1 MYVDVHSHLTHKDF
15 AQDLSDVVHRA
26 EASGLSAI
34 IVNGLEP
41 ESNRLILDLAQK
53 YPIIKPALGIYPL
66 DAINHLGEALPFRVK
81 AFDVDTEIAFIE
93 EMAKQGKIIAIGEC
107 GLDGHWVGPETFA
120 DQERVFQSLIEI
132 AKSYDLPLIIHTR
145 KLEER
150 AMAILA
156 EQAVTRVDFH
166 CYGGKTKAAVDAAE
180 KHGWYFSIPANSN
193 RDGAFQKL
201 LKNLP
206 EERILTET
214 DCPYLPPEK
223 GTRNEP
229 KNVVGTIKL
238 LAEYRSW
245 TEEEAAQKV
254 FTNYQRLFEKPS
266 IPK

>member
-15 AQDLSDVVHRA
+15 ISDLEAVIQRA
-26 EASGLSAI
+26 DDAGLTAI

-41 ESNRLILDLAQK
+41 VSNRQILKMAERH
-53 YPIIKPALGIYPL
+53 PIIKPALGIYPI
-66 DAINHLGEALPFRVK
+66 DAINHLGSALPYPVK
-81 AFDVDTEIAFIE
+81 PFDVDQEIDFIDSQ
-93 EMAKQGKIIAIGEC
+93 AAAGRIIAIGEC

-120 DQERVFQSLIEI
+120 DQERVFVRLIEV
-132 AKSYDLPLIIHTR
+132 AKRHDLPLIIHTR
-145 KLEER
+145 KLEAR

-156 EQAVTRVDFH
+156 EHQVTKVDFH
-166 CYGGKTKAAVDAAE
+166 CYSGKTKAAVDAALA
-180 KHGWYFSIPANSN
+180 HGWYFSIPANCN

-206 EERILTET
+206 EDRILTET

-229 KNVVGTIKL
+229 SNVVGTIAL
-238 LAEYRSW
+238 LAEYRAWSV
-245 TEEEAAQKV
+245 EQASGRVLE
-254 FTNYQRLFEKPS
+254 NYRSLFEKPS